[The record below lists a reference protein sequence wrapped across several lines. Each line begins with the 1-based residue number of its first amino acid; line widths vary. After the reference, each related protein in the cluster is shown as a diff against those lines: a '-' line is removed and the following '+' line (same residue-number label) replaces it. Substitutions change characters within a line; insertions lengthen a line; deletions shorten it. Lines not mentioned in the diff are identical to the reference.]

1 MLGEGFSIQCGA
13 IFGFGRKASESAGTL
28 LKLSTASTNVKDKIN
43 EALTDNLM
51 RKKVWDLL
59 HMKLIFEVYVNLNLL
74 QKTILNKSDNSHLI
88 LVRVLVLVYETL
100 V

>member
-13 IFGFGRKASESAGTL
+13 IFGFGWKANESAGTL
-28 LKLSTASTNVKDKIN
+28 LKLSTASTNVKEKIN

-51 RKKVWDLL
+51 KKVWDLL

-74 QKTILNKSDNSHLI
+74 QKTILNKSNNSHLI

>member
-1 MLGEGFSIQCGA
+1 MLAGGFSIQCCA
-13 IFGFGRKASESAGTL
+13 LFDFGRKANESAGTL
-28 LKLSTASTNVKDKIN
+28 LKLSAASTNVKEKIN
-43 EALTDNLM
+43 EAPIDNLNE
-51 RKKVWDLL
+51 KKVWDLL

-74 QKTILNKSDNSHLI
+74 QKTILNKSNNSHLI